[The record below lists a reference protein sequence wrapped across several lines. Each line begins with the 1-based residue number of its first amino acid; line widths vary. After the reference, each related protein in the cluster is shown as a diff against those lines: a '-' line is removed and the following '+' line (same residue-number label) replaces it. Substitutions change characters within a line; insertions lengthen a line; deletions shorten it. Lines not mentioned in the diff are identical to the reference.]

1 MSSSRPWERSY
12 PPALQDYRLDSTR
25 LPQSLELI
33 AGESR
38 AAFGMEAAFTLVLP
52 NALTASLSFAAVDA
66 HADDFAAYLSSV
78 LGLQLADVVA
88 IQLPNSLHYPVAVF
102 GSWRA
107 GLIVTNVNPLYTERE
122 LRDQLRDSGAKV
134 LVVHSASL
142 ETAAKLARELGI
154 HVVVAGLWEFFAADV
169 GAAIRARLVGD
180 LGPDGAAALA
190 THASFESAL
199 AQGRQRGR
207 RAPRHHPVALYQYTG
222 GTTGRSKA
230 AVLTHANV
238 GAVLQMTGDFLDAY
252 DAPFTPRD
260 VMLTALPLYHV
271 FAFVINFLMI
281 FRHGARNVLIPNPRP
296 LANLRPAFEQFPI
309 TWMTGVDTLY
319 AGLLAEPWFR
329 EQPPKLKYA
338 ISGGTALRPTTGRR
352 WGELV
357 CPLLEGYGMTETSC
371 IVSFNP
377 PGSGTHDGSVGLPM
391 PGSDVRVVGSDGQ
404 PVAPGERGELQVR
417 GPHVAEGY
425 LDRPAETALA
435 IVDGWLRTG
444 DVVVMDPDG
453 WITIV
458 DRLKDMVLVSGFNV
472 YPNEVEAV
480 IAAHPDVVEVAVIG
494 VPDEGTG
501 EAVCAHVVKR
511 NPDLTEGELI
521 QFCRGQL
528 TSYKV
533 PKQIRF
539 VAQLPK
545 SPVGKILRAQLRQAA

>member
-199 AQGRQRGR
+199 AQ
-207 RAPRHHPVALYQYTG
+207 
-222 GTTGRSKA
+222 
-230 AVLTHANV
+230 
-238 GAVLQMTGDFLDAY
+238 
-252 DAPFTPRD
+252 
-260 VMLTALPLYHV
+260 
-271 FAFVINFLMI
+271 
-281 FRHGARNVLIPNPRP
+281 
-296 LANLRPAFEQFPI
+296 
-309 TWMTGVDTLY
+309 
-319 AGLLAEPWFR
+319 
-329 EQPPKLKYA
+329 
-338 ISGGTALRPTTGRR
+338 
-352 WGELV
+352 
-357 CPLLEGYGMTETSC
+357 
-371 IVSFNP
+371 
-377 PGSGTHDGSVGLPM
+377 
-391 PGSDVRVVGSDGQ
+391 
-404 PVAPGERGELQVR
+404 
-417 GPHVAEGY
+417 
-425 LDRPAETALA
+425 
-435 IVDGWLRTG
+435 
-444 DVVVMDPDG
+444 
-453 WITIV
+453 
-458 DRLKDMVLVSGFNV
+458 
-472 YPNEVEAV
+472 
-480 IAAHPDVVEVAVIG
+480 
-494 VPDEGTG
+494 
-501 EAVCAHVVKR
+501 CASR
-511 NPDLTEGELI
+511 M
-521 QFCRGQL
+521 R
-528 TSYKV
+528 
-533 PKQIRF
+533 
-539 VAQLPK
+539 
-545 SPVGKILRAQLRQAA
+545 